1 MSVLN
6 YKDSSTMETKK
17 ETDTPLKCPH
27 CNRICVNGISDFYS
41 LINGSTNIKKT
52 CKKCRISTYKS
63 YKKNNPDKFKNK
75 EEKKNIDYT
84 DEIKD
89 HKRCPQ
95 CKRKT
100 MGISD
105 YKHYRENSDKICKTC
120 KRCRLGVLES
130 YRKRKKKTVKK
141 KKTKTEQIED
151 LKELIR
157 KIDED
162 IDTSTL

>member
-1 MSVLN
+1 MS
-6 YKDSSTMETKK
+6 ETIK
-17 ETDTPLKCPH
+17 EEEKEKEKTLKCPH
-27 CNRICVNGISDFYS
+27 CNRVCVNGISDFYS

-75 EEKKNIDYT
+75 EEKKDIDYT
-84 DEIKD
+84 DEIKE

-100 MGISD
+100 MGITD
-105 YKHYRENSDKICKTC
+105 YYHHSQNSDRICKTC
-120 KRCRLGVLES
+120 KRCRMGVLEC
-130 YRKRKKKTVKK
+130 YRKRKTVKK
-141 KKTKTEQIED
+141 KTKTQQINE
-151 LKELIR
+151 LKEMIR

-162 IDTSTL
+162 IEASTT

>member
-1 MSVLN
+1 MS
-6 YKDSSTMETKK
+6 ETIK
-17 ETDTPLKCPH
+17 EEEKEKEKTLKCPH
-27 CNRICVNGISDFYS
+27 CNRVCVNGISDFYS

-75 EEKKNIDYT
+75 EEKKEIDYT
-84 DEIKD
+84 DEIKE

-100 MGISD
+100 MGITD
-105 YKHYRENSDKICKTC
+105 YYHHRENSDRICKTC
-120 KRCRLGVLES
+120 KRCRMGVLEC
-130 YRKRKKKTVKK
+130 YRKRKTVKK
-141 KKTKTEQIED
+141 KTKTQQINE
-151 LKELIR
+151 LKEMIR

-162 IDTSTL
+162 IEASTT

>member
-1 MSVLN
+1 MSILN
-6 YKDSSTMETKK
+6 YKDSTMETKT

-27 CNRICVNGISDFYS
+27 CNRVCVNGISDFYS

-75 EEKKNIDYT
+75 EEKKEIDYT
-84 DEIKD
+84 NEIKE

-100 MGISD
+100 MGITD
-105 YKHYRENSDKICKTC
+105 YFHYRDSDKICKTC
-120 KRCRLGVLES
+120 KRCRMGVLEC
-130 YRKRKKKTVKK
+130 YRKRKKNTVKK
-141 KKTKTEQIED
+141 KNKTEQINE
-151 LKELIR
+151 LKALIR

-162 IDTSTL
+162 IDASTP